1 MQPDSTR
8 LTTAAGVA
16 MPRIIYG
23 TAWKKERTKDLVAA
37 ALASGFRG
45 VDTAAQPRHYEE
57 GLVGEALSDAQRGG
71 LRRSDLFVQ
80 TKFTPVDGQ
89 DPANV
94 PYDPN
99 APLEEQIV
107 QSVSA
112 SLAKLKTAYLD
123 SLLLHSPL
131 DSHARTMRA
140 WRTLEKLCDE
150 GLVLQ
155 LGISNCYNLD
165 VLRSLSVDS
174 RIKPAVVQN
183 RFYPHTGYDARLRAW
198 CDQQGV
204 IYQSFWTLT
213 ANPHILVSDAVR
225 RIAKTHGRTEAQIFF
240 RFLTQLGIVPL
251 TGTTSAAH
259 MREDLDIFSFALD
272 AEEMAEINVLL
283 GRAPA

>member
-8 LTTAAGVA
+8 LTTAAGVS

-23 TAWKKERTKDLVAA
+23 TAWKKERTKDLVST
-37 ALASGFRG
+37 ALAAGFRG
-45 VDTAAQPRHYEE
+45 IDTAAQPRHYEE
-57 GLVGEALSDAQRGG
+57 GLVGEALSDALLSGQP
-71 LRRSDLFVQ
+71 RSDVFVQ

-94 PYDPN
+94 PYDPT
-99 APLEEQIV
+99 ASLEEQIG

-112 SLAKLKTAYLD
+112 SLSKLQTAYLD
-123 SLLLHSPL
+123 SVLLHSPL

-140 WRTLEKLCDE
+140 WRALEKLCDE

-165 VLRSLSVDS
+165 VLRSLFADS

-183 RFYPHTGYDARLRAW
+183 RFYAHTGYDARLRAW

-225 RIAKTHGRTEAQIFF
+225 HIARTHARTEAQVFF

-251 TGTTSAAH
+251 TGTSSAAH
-259 MREDLDIFSFALD
+259 MREDLDIFTFALD
-272 AEEMAEINVLL
+272 AREMAEINMLL